1 MFNQQILQRLMKA
14 NRSDPFNSYGE
25 HQKMTGGIR
34 YKEHP
39 TPEMDF
45 QPDDLYTGSEQYEGI
60 KPRMIGGRVPSGLG
74 KIVHGD
80 MVNGLS
86 RGGSLKS
93 IGKSLKKIGKSV
105 GKVVVPLATDV
116 GKNIVKNIAT
126 KKGQAYI
133 EKQLAKYAAEALPVV
148 EEAAPL
154 LLAAAG
160 RKVGRTSG
168 GKVSGGIVGDR
179 RSARASLVK
188 KIMREHGVSLPEAS
202 KYIKENGIEY

>member
-1 MFNQQILQRLMKA
+1 MFNEEILQRLMKA
-14 NRSDPFNSYGE
+14 NRSNQFNSYGE
-25 HQKMTGGIR
+25 HTTMTGGIR
-34 YKEHP
+34 FREHP
-39 TPEMDF
+39 TPELNF
-45 QPDDLYTGSEQYEGI
+45 QPDDLYTGLEMYDGI
-60 KPRMIGGRVPSGLG
+60 KPRMIGGLG
-74 KIVHGD
+74 QRLHGD
-80 MVNGLS
+80 MVNGLDA

-93 IGKSLKKIGKSV
+93 IGNSLKKIGKSV
-105 GKVVVPLATDV
+105 GKVVVPIAKDV
-116 GKNIVKNIAT
+116 GKNIVKIAT

-160 RKVGRTSG
+160 RKVGRVSG
-168 GKVSGGIVGDR
+168 GKVSGGMVGDR

-188 KIMREHGVSLPEAS
+188 QIMREHGVSLPEAS

>member
-1 MFNQQILQRLMKA
+1 MFNEQILQRLMEA
-14 NRSDPFNSYGE
+14 NRNNQFNSYGE
-25 HQKMTGGIR
+25 HAKMTGGIR
-34 YKEHP
+34 YKDKP

-45 QPDDLYTGSEQYEGI
+45 QPDNLYTGPEMYDGI
-60 KPRMIGGRVPSGLG
+60 KPRMIGGLG
-74 KIVHGD
+74 QRLHGD
-80 MVNGLS
+80 MVNGLDA

-105 GKVVVPLATDV
+105 GKVVVPIAKDV
-116 GKNIVKNIAT
+116 GKNIVKIAT

-160 RKVGRTSG
+160 RKVGRVSG
-168 GKVSGGIVGDR
+168 GKVSGGMVGDR

-188 KIMREHGVSLPEAS
+188 QIMREHGVSLPEAS